1 MKKSIYETEK
11 RGKDTQKV
19 KLSLEAECRTYEG
32 TNQKEAAENYE
43 NTMILDK
50 GETFGLFNKLRFE
63 RDLKQITDF
72 RAKK

>member
-32 TNQKEAAENYE
+32 THQKEAAENYE
-43 NTMILDK
+43 NTMIQKK
-50 GETFGLFNKLRFE
+50 GEVFG
-63 RDLKQITDF
+63 
-72 RAKK
+72 A